1 MTDFIFELSQKQGHP
16 TYCPKEQWWTL
27 YIDGASKVFG
37 SRVGLILQS
46 PIGKLMEQFICL
58 NFSASNNK
66 AEYEAV
72 IVGLNLALML
82 VATKL
87 EIKSDSQLIVGK
99 IQQEYEAKDERMA
112 RYLVM
117 VEDHLKK
124 LNEWVV
130 RRVPRK
136 ENVRQIHWPE

>member
-1 MTDFIFELSQKQGHP
+1 
-16 TYCPKEQWWTL
+16 
-27 YIDGASKVFG
+27 
-37 SRVGLILQS
+37 
-46 PIGKLMEQFICL
+46 MEQFICL

-72 IVGLNLALML
+72 IVRLNLALML